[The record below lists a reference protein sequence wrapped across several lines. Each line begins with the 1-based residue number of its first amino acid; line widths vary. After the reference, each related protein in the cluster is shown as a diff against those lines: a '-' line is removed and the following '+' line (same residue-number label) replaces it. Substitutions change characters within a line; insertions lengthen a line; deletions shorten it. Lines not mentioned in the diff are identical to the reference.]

1 MNVNPGS
8 NLNVKNTYKSYNRM
22 STLRKKGS
30 KIDPKDDEE
39 GFDSDDYRNETM
51 AEKQRIK

>member
-1 MNVNPGS
+1 
-8 NLNVKNTYKSYNRM
+8 M

-39 GFDSDDYRNETM
+39 GFYSDDDRNETL
-51 AEKQRIK
+51 AEK